1 MPLNPN
7 ITTDRPTFVTHLEC
21 SLTGER
27 YEADQL
33 HGLSRA
39 GRPLLVRYDLPSIKA
54 SLPKAM
60 LEMRATDLWRWRE
73 LLPVRRTADIVSLG
87 EIETPLIPLTRSGGP
102 NVLVKDEGRLPTGSF
117 KARGLVMAVAMAK
130 ALGVTKIA
138 MPTNGNAGA
147 ALAAYA
153 TRCGIETIV
162 FCPDDTPEIN
172 VREIAVQGARVYRVN
187 GLIDDCGAIVGR
199 GAAEGLWFD
208 FSTLKEPYRIEGKKT
223 MGLELAAQFGWK
235 LPDAIFYPTGGGT
248 GLIGM
253 WKAFDELEQLGWIG
267 PERPRMYAVQAS
279 GCAPIVRAFD
289 EGVEHAERWED
300 AATVAAG
307 IRVPKAVGDFLILR
321 AVRESG
327 GKAMAVGD
335 PAILQAV
342 EDAAKKD
349 GLLLCPEGGATLA
362 AYREALRLGWI
373 DAEESAVLFN
383 CATGLKYPMPAAD
396 AAVDRHA
403 VIDLAAL

>member
-1 MPLNPN
+1 MNSN
-7 ITTDRPTFVTHLEC
+7 IFGDRPTFVTHLEC

-27 YEADQL
+27 YEADRL
-33 HGLSRA
+33 HGLSAA
-39 GRPLLVRYDLPSIKA
+39 GRPLLVRYDLA
-54 SLPKAM
+54 AAGAALTRAE
-60 LEMRATDLWRWRE
+60 LEARQTDMWRWRE
-73 LLPVRRTADIVSLG
+73 LLPVRRTANIVSLG
-87 EIETPLIPLTRSGGP
+87 EIETPLIPVPRSGGA

-130 ALGVTKIA
+130 ELGVTKIA

-153 TRCGIETIV
+153 SRCGIETVV

-172 VREIAVQGARVYRVN
+172 VREIAMQGARVYRVN
-187 GLIDDCGAIVGR
+187 GLIDECGAIVGK
-199 GAAEGLWFD
+199 GAAAGLWFD

-223 MGLELAAQFGWK
+223 MGLELAAQFGWE

-267 PERPRMYAVQAS
+267 PKRPRMFAVQAS
-279 GCAPIVRAFD
+279 GCAPIVKAFED
-289 EGVEHAERWED
+289 GVEHAERWEN
-300 AATVAAG
+300 AHTVAAG

-327 GKAMAVGD
+327 GKA
-335 PAILQAV
+335 LAV
-342 EDAAKKD
+342 EDADTLRAVDDCARED

-362 AYREALRLGWI
+362 AYRNALAAGLV
-373 DAEESAVLFN
+373 DAGERVVLFN

-396 AAVDRHA
+396 QTLDKNALP
-403 VIDLAAL
+403 DLGTL